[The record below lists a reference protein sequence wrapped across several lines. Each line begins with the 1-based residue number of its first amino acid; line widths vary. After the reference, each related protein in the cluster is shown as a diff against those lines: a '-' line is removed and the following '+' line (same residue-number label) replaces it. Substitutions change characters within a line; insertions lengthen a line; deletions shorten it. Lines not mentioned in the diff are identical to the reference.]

1 MPLLST
7 HNTMVLVVDMQSALL
22 PAIHDHAG
30 LLGRAERFLRAAQL
44 LGVPVIAT
52 EHCVD
57 KIGAT
62 DPALRPW
69 VDHVIHK
76 THFNAVRENHFLP
89 ELPRGRTNVL
99 LIGTEAHVCVL
110 QTGLGMA
117 GLGLTPI
124 LVTDCIGSRR
134 PVDHAAA
141 GVRWAH
147 HGLEQITSEMALFE
161 WLESPRHPQFKEVL
175 ALIKQCG
182 AD

>member
-7 HNTMVLVVDMQSALL
+7 HDTMVLLVDMQSALL

-30 LLGRAERFLRAAQL
+30 LLGRAERLLRGAQL

-62 DPALRPW
+62 DPVLRPW

-76 THFNAVRENHFLP
+76 THFNAARETHFLP
-89 ELPRGRTNVL
+89 ELPKGRTNVL

-110 QTGLGMA
+110 QTGLGLA
-117 GLGLTPI
+117 GLGLAPI
-124 LVTDCIGSRR
+124 LVADCIGSRR
-134 PVDHAAA
+134 PADQAAA
-141 GVRWAH
+141 CSRWAH
-147 HGLEQITSEMALFE
+147 HGLEQISSEMALFE
-161 WLESPRHPQFKEVL
+161 WLETPRHPQFKQVL
-175 ALIKQCG
+175 ALIKSS
-182 AD
+182 